1 MYIKHLAIENLKS
14 ISKFEMDFPKP
25 AGWHVIIG
33 DNGAGKSSVAMGI
46 ALGLNGSEGESLF
59 KIDWNTFVKNQ
70 QNRFEIKFKMQLD
83 DLDFKAFYKEKKDES
98 YQFHLLKEK
107 GKDNYWR
114 GVIRLFPHQINL
126 WKKF

>member
-46 ALGLNGSEGESLF
+46 ALGLNGSEESVF
-59 KIDWNTFVKNQ
+59 KIDWDEFIRKNQ
-70 QNRFEIKFKMQLD
+70 TQISINLNIFLD
-83 DLDFKAFYKEKKDES
+83 GNDLRRYSGDNISYVKKKDNSGTSTTTILE
-98 YQFHLLKEK
+98 HEVTK
-107 GKDNYWR
+107 
-114 GVIRLFPHQINL
+114 
-126 WKKF
+126 